1 MEVLTRLAEFLL
13 ECLRNWGWLFPLLLS
28 GFFLYRIASAFLP
41 VKPERR
47 WKVLLFTVLS
57 GVTGMVI
64 WVGDENLILTLPVFF
79 AALLACSRGD
89 RMGRLAVTAIFFCLI
104 MPVCA
109 LLDTYYAREMHD
121 PSLNDFMFYSSRILR
136 PVIWGGLY
144 LAARKRLPDRPPRL
158 SARLWK
164 LMLLLAAMPF
174 CSLVAVVAMTAWQY
188 DVSPDLH
195 NMELKLGLAVL
206 PFVLL
211 TSLALLYAILVLED
225 HERLEEADRL
235 ASLRESYYQGLRR
248 EETQV
253 RTLRHDLRNHLTALR
268 GLVELGEDGRALQ
281 YIDQLADSPALRGG
295 KRLCENDAANA
306 VLSAKAGAMGRSGLT
321 ADFAVSLPKELP
333 LADADLCALL
343 GNALDNA
350 MEAAERAEDKTVALR
365 CRTEKGLFMLR
376 VENAYAGELP
386 RDLSTT
392 KADKASHGFGLAGM
406 REIAE
411 RLGGSLET
419 RAGGGQFQL
428 VVCLPLD
435 GGSSVSSRRTPPR

>member
-1 MEVLTRLAEFLL
+1 MEVLTRLEEFLL
-13 ECLRNWGWLFPLLLS
+13 ECLRNWGWLFPLLFS

-41 VKPERR
+41 VKPGRR
-47 WKVLLFTVLS
+47 WKSLLFVLLS

-79 AALLACSRGD
+79 AVFLACSRGD
-89 RMGRLAVTAIFFCLI
+89 RVGRLAVTAIFFCLI

-109 LLDTYYAREMHD
+109 LLDTYYVRNTHD
-121 PSLNDFMFYSSRILR
+121 HPLSEFFLYSSKLLR
-136 PVIWGGLY
+136 PVIWGLLY
-144 LAARKRLPDRPPRL
+144 LAFRKRLPDRPPRL
-158 SARLWK
+158 PARLWK

-188 DVSPDLH
+188 VSPDLH
-195 NMELKLGLAVL
+195 DMELKLGLAVL

-211 TSLALLYAILVLED
+211 TALALLYAILVLAD
-225 HERLEEADRL
+225 HERLEEADKL

-268 GLVELGEDGRALQ
+268 GLVETGEEDKALR

-306 VLSAKAGAMGRSGLT
+306 VLSAKAEAMGRAGLT
-321 ADFAVSLPKELP
+321 ADFSVSLPRELP
-333 LADADLCALL
+333 LGDADLCALL
-343 GNALDNA
+343 GNAPDNA
-350 MEAAERAEDKTVALR
+350 IEAAQGAEDKTVTLR
-365 CRTEKGLFMLR
+365 CRRSKGLFMLR
-376 VENAYAGELP
+376 VENAYAGELSP
-386 RDLSTT
+386 DLSTT
-392 KADKASHGFGLAGM
+392 KADKAAHGFGLAGM

-411 RLGGSLET
+411 RLGGSLEI
-419 RAGGGQFQL
+419 RAGGGRFQL
-428 VVCLPLD
+428 VVCLPL
-435 GGSSVSSRRTPPR
+435 SP

>member
-1 MEVLTRLAEFLL
+1 MDVLTRLEEFLL

-41 VKPERR
+41 VKPGRR
-47 WKVLLFTVLS
+47 WRILLFTVLS

-64 WVGDENLILTLPVFF
+64 WVGDENLLLTLPVFF
-79 AALLACSRGD
+79 AVFLACSRGN
-89 RMGRLAVTAIFFCLI
+89 RVGRLAVTAIFFCLI

-109 LLDTYYAREMHD
+109 LLDTYYARDMHD
-121 PSLNDFMFYSSRILR
+121 PTLNDFMFYSSRVLR
-136 PVIWGGLY
+136 PVIWGLLY
-144 LAARKRLPDRPPRL
+144 LAVRKRLPSRPPRL
-158 SARLWK
+158 SARLWR

-174 CSLVAVVAMTAWQY
+174 CSLLAVVAMTAWQY
-188 DVSPDLH
+188 VSPDLH
-195 NMELKLGLAVL
+195 DIELKLGLAVL

-211 TSLALLYAILVLED
+211 TALALLYAILVLED
-225 HERLEEADRL
+225 HERLEEADKL

-248 EETQV
+248 EEKQL

-268 GLVELGEDGRALQ
+268 GLVELGEDGKALQ

-306 VLSAKAGAMGRSGLT
+306 VLSAKAEAMGRAGLT
-321 ADFAVSLPKELP
+321 ADFSVSLPRELS

-350 MEAAERAEDKTVALR
+350 MEAAEGAEDKTVTLR
-365 CRTEKGLFMLR
+365 CRKEKGLFMLR
-376 VENAYAGELP
+376 VENAYAGELSP
-386 RDLSTT
+386 DLATT
-392 KADKASHGFGLAGM
+392 KADKAAHGFGLAGM

-419 RAGGGQFQL
+419 RANGGRFQL
-428 VVCLPLD
+428 VVCLPL
-435 GGSSVSSRRTPPR
+435 PRPAG